1 MRKSMITIGIGAL
14 LVAGVVG
21 AGVVATSTAGAS
33 SYFAKATLLDA
44 SSVNV
49 GWVSF
54 KQADEHTEV
63 RVHLTAAPG
72 IDAFHGFHIH
82 ANNNPANGTGCVADP
97 ALPST
102 TWFVS
107 ADGHLNPGGVT
118 HAHHVGDMPSVYVND
133 DGSVETTFRIDRID
147 PGTLDGKAV
156 VFHAGADNFNNIP
169 AGADGYTGSAA
180 AVDLTARTGNAGDR
194 LACGVIE
201 LR

>member
-1 MRKSMITIGIGAL
+1 
-14 LVAGVVG
+14 
-21 AGVVATSTAGAS
+21 
-33 SYFAKATLLDA
+33 LLDA
-44 SSVNV
+44 NSINI

-72 IDAFHGFHIH
+72 IEAFHGFHIH
-82 ANNNPANGTGCVADP
+82 ANNNAANGTGCVADP
-97 ALPST
+97 LLASS
-102 TWFVS
+102 TWFLS
-107 ADGHLNPGGVT
+107 ADGHFNPGGLA
-118 HAHHVGDMPSVYVND
+118 HAHHTGDMPSVYVND

-147 PGTLDGKAV
+147 AGQLDGKAV

-169 AGADGYTGSAA
+169 AGADGYTGSGA